1 MTSAGPPP
9 TSAPPRR
16 PSVGQV
22 VLGLV
27 LVAIGVAWLLQV
39 VAGVDVRWELLAPLA
54 LVLVGAGVI
63 AGART
68 GAPGG
73 LIGVGLVLTVLL
85 ALVSSIGGLGDV
97 PFAGGFGDR
106 VLRPATLDGD
116 ETHRLAIGELEID
129 LRDTELGAA
138 APEVVASVTVGRLVV
153 RLPTGAS
160 VRVEA
165 RAAAGSVQVLGES
178 AEGLDVEL
186 TVDEGRAPA
195 VLLDL
200 AVGVGEVVVER

>member
-1 MTSAGPPP
+1 MTAGPPP
-9 TSAPPRR
+9 LPAARGR

-27 LVAIGVAWLLQV
+27 LVAVGVAWLLQV

-54 LVLVGAGVI
+54 LVLVGGGVI

-68 GAPGG
+68 GAHAG
-73 LIGVGLVLTVLL
+73 LIGVGLVLTLLL
-85 ALVSSIGGLGDV
+85 AVVSSLGGLGDV
-97 PFAGGFGDR
+97 PFAGGIGDR
-106 VLRPATLDGD
+106 VERPALLDGD
-116 ETHRLAIGELEID
+116 ATYRLAIGELEID
-129 LRDTELGAA
+129 LRDTGLPESAV
-138 APEVVASVTVGRLVV
+138 EVVATVAVGRLVV
-153 RLPTGAS
+153 RLPATAA
-160 VRVEA
+160 RVDA
-165 RAAAGSVQVLGES
+165 RAAAGSVRVLGES

-186 TVDEGRAPA
+186 TVDEESEPT